1 MSSAR
6 VEPAYDGVAIALH
19 WLIALGVVALGV
31 IGFSMTRLTL
41 STLQQFELYQLHKSI
56 GVTVLLAVLLRILWR
71 LSHRPPP
78 LPDAMPEAER
88 RAAKAAH
95 IGLYGAMLLA
105 PLTGWAVV
113 SASPY
118 NIPTVLFGVL
128 PWPHLPFFAEIEN
141 KAPVEAAFKL
151 AHHLCVYA
159 LLALVAVH
167 AAAALRHALVLR
179 DGVLARML
187 PASRNTRKQ
196 NS

>member
-1 MSSAR
+1 MSGAR
-6 VEPAYDGVAIALH
+6 FEPGYDGVAIALH

-41 STLQQFELYQLHKSI
+41 STLQQFQLYQLHKSI
-56 GVTVLLAVLLRILWR
+56 GVTVLLAILLRILWR

-78 LPDAMPEAER
+78 LSAAIPEAER
-88 RAAKAAH
+88 RVAKAAH
-95 IGLYGAMLLA
+95 IGLYAAMLLA

-128 PWPHLPFFAEIEN
+128 PWPHLPFFTEIEN
-141 KAPVEAAFKL
+141 KAPVEAALKL
-151 AHHLCVYA
+151 AHHLAVYA
-159 LLALVAVH
+159 LFALVAVH
-167 AAAALRHALVLR
+167 AAAALRHHFVLR

-187 PASRNTRKQ
+187 PALRNVEKS